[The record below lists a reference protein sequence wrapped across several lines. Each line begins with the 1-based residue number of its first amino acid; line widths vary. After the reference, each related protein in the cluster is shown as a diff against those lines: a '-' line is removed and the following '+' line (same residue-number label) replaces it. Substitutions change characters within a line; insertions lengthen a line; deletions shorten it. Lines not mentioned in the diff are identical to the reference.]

1 MSPLFPLLIGIVL
14 KLDHLI
20 QVIGSGLLLDI
31 LQNEVFQ
38 FHFSNPERVIGVV
51 VGFSRAVLGDY

>member
-1 MSPLFPLLIGIVL
+1 MPSLFPLLIGIVL

-20 QVIGSGLLLDI
+20 QIIGSGLLLDV
-31 LQNEVFQ
+31 LQNEVLQ
-38 FHFSNPERVIGVV
+38 FHFPNPERVVGVV